1 MLRRVVSVLLIIIMV
16 GGLVLSSP
24 QKAVADGL
32 SGANRRINSFIK
44 MAQNDSITDDDIS
57 GLTQEEIRFL
67 GVFMSN
73 FFVPYMTELG
83 HASYRDGSITDQNKK
98 DLIKVLSTRLAFSEE
113 MATDLVELVFGLSRS
128 SAANVLQNSSLGWYY
143 KGKDGKMKRWDTAT
157 VGYIDYQIMMF
168 GGFESYI
175 NSLGDLETVNILTN
189 LGLHWGELFF
199 RLGIGGYYE
208 DTVNFT
214 DLLGDV
220 PEDDLDVNADG
231 GFARLSLDNIA
242 TISCLNMID
251 KVAAERG
258 YSGDLENKVQWVLD
272 NCSDYLSDG
281 LKEFAKAVNRQLFRN
296 EDGSKVSR
304 FDRKGDTL
312 IMREYYGR
320 SKKYFNES
328 SSLAEGFYNIGY
340 YIATE
345 GLLNIIINKD
355 VYCNDEDG
363 VLIYGSEKGSL
374 ENIITAWNSLLNL
387 IVPDYENK
395 LWMVQAGDQGS
406 MKKISELN
414 GSDLWNILLNAPRV
428 TGGEVS
434 FGEGDKKRTGCEFYP
449 EVGAFMGTSGYIDRT
464 SIVKETILRPEVNM
478 FYGYYEDDNFK
489 IISDCYATQE
499 RIYTEDISV
508 VRPKYTDS
516 QLAFL
521 FSMMSQSTSEG
532 GYFRMGYGSSIFDFN
547 ENELNIS
554 TDGKETE
561 ASKIMKDMLNDYTL
575 GDLTKAGYSIFG
587 QRVTCDCFGNIIII
601 GSQHQIVAVPGCMNP
616 YTWVHVKSDGKDEGV
631 GLVGSNSMMFK
642 LVESSV
648 KPIGEEVVGPAL
660 SYYDELGNVCINYK
674 NIRDFFDNGFR
685 DQDGNIILDYS
696 KIKGIY
702 TGVNYG
708 SLLSG
713 IDSSS
718 EFRSDVSR
726 LLRLST
732 LRLRVYRGGLTQK
745 LEDTSAMFRFSDGGS
760 DIKEVIRKLMDFSKS
775 AKLNNLATI
784 ERPESNTKII
794 WIDFGGGN
802 DYAEITLPTV
812 SYGNSNG
819 TAIGYRDNIVYVD
832 NIGSYSNDTG
842 NVWSALNLQSFI
854 KGASGSKVRNELSV
868 NQLFSTSALDAYK
881 NGGVVLSEA
890 MSDTLASSLYL
901 TYLIASFY
909 PDKVDER
916 ADGVGQLGYRL
927 NKENLCSI
935 PDKALK
941 LSGLS
946 SNMVDTELEN
956 IKHWTYYLLHP
967 TEGFQYVRVLVSN
980 KLNNILLGWH
990 YDITGTNAVGTS
1002 VGATTY
1008 KSNMGY
1014 VTTPDLTEME
1024 WSNSAIEFYYS
1035 SIGILVLLVIVLMVL
1050 SIIAGILRPQHAVI
1064 AIVIFSIFLI
1074 VPVPL
1079 INGVVRASN
1088 RVSHQIYGDKFTYW
1102 ALVQE
1107 ESYGSSIDEAANGSK
1122 EGNTYENYLYTLMEK
1137 NRETY
1142 SNQGSNSILL
1152 KWQAPKKFAAVAIDA
1167 QSAGLLRGVSGLQVG
1182 KWVEN
1187 MLNRSYGGES
1197 FADTEDAVYMYRNY
1211 IDLSNYSHY
1220 LYNTVS
1226 KNTSKYL
1233 YDIGSTRTTS
1243 SPVHRANWDEEWS
1256 KLVARDTMDASYR
1269 YGGYTNTTESM
1280 VYVWALMTSNYVNKA
1295 LSLNPEEAVLEL
1307 TLGENSE
1314 ATRYLGVNP
1323 DLFQMGIPQ
1332 LIDPS
1337 RITLKNFYATIGDY
1351 EGSQTGIPTNTRSKK
1366 LKSDVGASDLSQK
1379 EMVGLSCY
1387 GVYSES
1393 PFYYFSWKMYS
1404 DGMDSSS
1411 HLVHNGYKNMILNNS
1426 SGDYFSKDGYLKDFL
1441 DMRSLFTYVIPYLNM
1456 GNEVVRAYDSVY
1468 GLKIHDGISLDPG
1481 QETVYSGDPESAQKY
1496 WHNQNVVRLY
1506 GIYSPWVDLMYDCGY
1521 AKPEKIQYLG
1531 KTVEISNPLD
1541 PMCYPSDR
1549 PMIFSEAEMVDYGL
1563 RENQL
1568 TTVEK
1573 KIQEVAK
1580 GCQERM
1586 FELLNYYNF
1595 SDVTLN
1601 TAAAINNT
1609 FVFNTVFSEVK
1620 FVGESKELFPQSF
1633 DLTDFS
1639 YDAFLRM
1646 ILSNSTGESMLT
1658 KEATSADSISGKGT
1672 GDFYQRLVSKSSIVT
1687 AILLIILDIMSQY
1700 VLPAL
1705 KVFLLFATFVGSIL
1719 VVFAH
1724 LVKVKE
1730 SGKFWGDLLKQV
1742 VVPLLKFF
1750 LVTTAFSVVLS
1761 LFVGVGNNAVTQTN
1775 KANITLGDPAM
1786 TIVVLLALEAVV
1798 VWMYFKLAGSVV
1810 QGIKTNSKASYG
1822 FAVSAVGGL
1831 AAGATMAAGGRGA
1844 VSKGSS
1850 SSGGGYNYAPTGRVA
1865 VSAERRSNGNAESIR
1880 EANETEKSRKT
1891 SEGRRT
1897 QRVVVRSSHLSGY
1910 IYRRRLINKASRK
1923 GMRKIKKMDRN
1934 QKKSG

>member
-143 KGKDGKMKRWDTAT
+143 EGKDGKMKRWDTAT

-189 LGLHWGELFF
+189 LGLYWNILYDYLVGPTD
-199 RLGIGGYYE
+199 IVGGSIDYGG
-208 DTVNFT
+208 
-214 DLLGDV
+214 LLAKAFNEGVDFG
-220 PEDDLDVNADG
+220 LDVNG
-231 GFARLSLDNIA
+231 GGKFARLSLDMTA

-251 KVAAERG
+251 KLASERG
-258 YSGDLENKVQWVLD
+258 YTGSLEDKPKWVLA
-272 NCSDYLSDG
+272 NCGDRLSVE
-281 LKEFAKAVNRQLFRN
+281 LKDFINGVNRQIYKTPYTD
-296 EDGSKVSR
+296 EDGNLVTKN
-304 FDRKGDTL
+304 
-312 IMREYYGR
+312 
-320 SKKYFNES
+320 YFNGGKSIVEKEYRKRARKHFNEA

-345 GLLNIIINKD
+345 GLLNMIIEDD
-355 VYCNDEDG
+355 VYRKDG
-363 VLIYGSEKGSL
+363 GLTYIDDGNLKYVVINWSDLLEK
-374 ENIITAWNSLLNL
+374 
-387 IVPDYENK
+387 IVPDYASKFGTIKVGN
-395 LWMVQAGDQGS
+395 QGG
-406 MKKISELN
+406 MKPIKDLDST
-414 GSDLWNILLNAPRV
+414 DLWNILLNAPEFLAEKE
-428 TGGEVS
+428 GEK
-434 FGEGDKKRTGCEFYP
+434 GYDFYS
-449 EVGAFMGTSGYIDRT
+449 EVGAFMGTSGWVDRL
-464 SIVKETILRPEVNM
+464 SIIKEVILRPDVKM
-478 FYGYYEDDNFK
+478 YYGYYEDDNFK

-499 RIYTEDISV
+499 RIYYGNFGA

-521 FSMMSQSTSEG
+521 LSMMSQSTSEG

-642 LVESSV
+642 LAESNI
-648 KPIGEEVVGPAL
+648 KPIGEEAVDPAL
-660 SYYDELGNVCINYK
+660 VYYNDSENVCINYK
-674 NIRDFFDNGFR
+674 NIGAFFDNGFR
-685 DQDGNIILDYS
+685 DQNGESILTLASIKDYCV
-696 KIKGIY
+696 GID
-702 TGVNYG
+702 YG
-708 SLLSG
+708 KLLSKV
-713 IDSSS
+713 DSSS
-718 EFRSDVSR
+718 EYSLG
-726 LLRLST
+726 LLQGLST

-745 LEDTSAMFRFSDGGS
+745 LEDTSAMFRFSDSGS

-775 AKLNNLATI
+775 AKLNNLATVD
-784 ERPESNTKII
+784 RPEANTKII
-794 WIDFGGGN
+794 WINFGGGN
-802 DYAEITLPTV
+802 DYAEVTLPTV
-812 SYGNSNG
+812 AFGNFNG
-819 TAIGYRDNIVYVD
+819 AEIGYRDNIVYID

-854 KGASGSKVRNELSV
+854 KGASGSKVKNELSV
-868 NQLFSTSALDAYK
+868 SQLFSTSALDAYK

-890 MSDTLASSLYL
+890 ISDTLASSLYL

-909 PDKVDER
+909 PDKVDDR

-927 NKENLCSI
+927 NRENLCSI

-946 SNMVDTELEN
+946 SSVIDTELEN

-1024 WSNSAIEFYYS
+1024 WSNAAIEFYYT

-1050 SIIAGILRPQHAVI
+1050 SIIAGILRPQHAII
-1064 AIVIFSIFLI
+1064 AIVIFSVFLI

-1107 ESYGSSIDEAANGSK
+1107 ESYGSSIDDAANGSK

-1167 QSAGLLRGVSGLQVG
+1167 QSAGLLRGVSGYQVG

-1220 LYNTVS
+1220 LYNTIS
-1226 KNTSKYL
+1226 KNTSEYL

-1243 SPVHRANWDEEWS
+1243 SPVHRANWDPEWS
-1256 KLVARDTMDASYR
+1256 KLVARDTMDTSYR
-1269 YGGYTNTTESM
+1269 SGGYTNTTESM
-1280 VYVWALMTSNYVNKA
+1280 VYVWALMTSNYVNRA

-1307 TLGENSE
+1307 TLGADPMEF
-1314 ATRYLGVNP
+1314 RYLGVNP

-1351 EGSQTGIPTNTRSKK
+1351 EGSQTGIPTNSRSKK
-1366 LKSDVGASDLSQK
+1366 LRFDAGASELAPK
-1379 EMVGLSCY
+1379 EMIGLSCY

-1404 DGMDSSS
+1404 DGMNPTS
-1411 HLVHNGYKNMILNNS
+1411 HLVHNGYKDMILNNS
-1426 SGDYFSKDGYLKDFL
+1426 SGDYFTKNGYLKDFL

-1456 GNEVVRAYDSVY
+1456 GNEVVRAYDAVY

-1481 QETVYSGDPESAQKY
+1481 QEIVYGGDPESLQKY

-1531 KTVEISNPLD
+1531 KTVDISNPLD

-1549 PMIFSEAEMVDYGL
+1549 PMIFSEAEMVEYGL

-1865 VSAERRSNGNAESIR
+1865 VSAERRSNGNSESIR
-1880 EANETEKSRKT
+1880 EANETEKSRKAT
-1891 SEGRRT
+1891 EGRKT
-1897 QRVVVRSSHLSGY
+1897 QRVVVRSSHMSGY
-1910 IYRRRLINKASRK
+1910 LYRRRLINKASRK